1 MPFCYSS
8 LSSTL
13 ISNERMYSTI
23 FSGCTRRMLDPLK
36 GNKFHGNSSRQNQ
49 RPGGSD
55 HPVFV
60 TGHPGAFR
68 LRFRETGFCRAPV
81 GWNRMETRT
90 GSGRTDPIHDCA
102 PTSRGAAEV
111 VLAAERT
118 DTR

>member
-1 MPFCYSS
+1 
-8 LSSTL
+8 
-13 ISNERMYSTI
+13 MYSTI
-23 FSGCTRRMLDPLK
+23 FSGCTSRMLDLLK

-90 GSGRTDPIHDCA
+90 ASGRTDPLHDFAATSTASPETFHPPEPTA
-102 PTSRGAAEV
+102 PRECS
-111 VLAAERT
+111 L
-118 DTR
+118 